1 MLHFFPSVSLLCLIS
16 RCFLFLI
23 SARFS
28 LPSLILL
35 LYAFSIFCLFLHLL
49 VFCRMRVFRLQR
61 VGLNWPD
68 FDSIDKLITQ
78 LGGDFAD
85 GKRIASEGDQGEF
98 ALCNPFFSSIC
109 SCLSSSACNDQQA
122 LNVCMMYTWLL
133 QAILHFSFHRV
144 FVTGPYFSIFFVG
157 SGGGGLGGTRISV
170 KLSGNYY
177 STSLSVCTP

>member
-35 LYAFSIFCLFLHLL
+35 LYAFSLFCLFLHLL
-49 VFCRMRVFRLQR
+49 VFCRMRAFRLQR
-61 VGLNWPD
+61 VGLTWPD

-78 LGGDFAD
+78 LGGEFAD
-85 GKRIASEGDQGEF
+85 GKRTASEGDQGEF
-98 ALCNPFFSSIC
+98 ALCNPFFSSIW

-122 LNVCMMYTWLL
+122 LNVCMMYT
-133 QAILHFSFHRV
+133 
-144 FVTGPYFSIFFVG
+144 
-157 SGGGGLGGTRISV
+157 
-170 KLSGNYY
+170 
-177 STSLSVCTP
+177 